1 MPIATVLGLLLV
13 AGYDGEARRP
23 CTEQAICWY
32 GRSVGEGRAPN
43 HNLSCR

>member
-1 MPIATVLGLLLV
+1 MTIATVLRLLLV
-13 AGYDGEARRP
+13 AGYDVEARRP